1 MTERLN
7 SLRDFKIKRQ
17 DIKGVNKEKFMDSF
31 NKKEINRRRTFGII
45 SHPDAGKT
53 TLTEKLLLFG
63 GAIQQAGAVKAR
75 KAARHATSDW
85 MSIEKE
91 RGISVTTSVMKF
103 NYRDFEINLLDTP
116 GHQDFSEDTYRVL
129 TAVDSALMVIDNA
142 KGVEPQTEKLMEV
155 CRMRNTPI
163 ITFIN
168 KLDREGMATLDILD
182 DIENKLQIECTPLS
196 WPIGMGNRFKGV
208 YNLFHRQLH
217 IFDPGRKT
225 LGQEG
230 IVINDLSD
238 PALDELLK
246 EQADELREDIALL
259 EGAVDPFERQHFLK
273 GSQTP
278 VFFGSAINNF
288 GVKEMLDAFVELAP
302 HPGVRPAVSREVSPY
317 EKEFSGFAFKI
328 QANMDPAHRDRIAF
342 VRICSGKFKRGMRVV
357 HHRIGKEVTFA
368 NATIFMA
375 QDRENVEEAFPGD
388 IIGIHNHGTIKIG
401 DTFTEKE
408 PLKFSGIP
416 NFAPEHF
423 RRVRLKNPL
432 KAKHLQKGLN
442 QLAEHWG
449 IQEVNF
455 SFEGHN
461 IERTRGVRVL
471 SLEELDKGDVSMEIV
486 SARMARNYSKAE
498 KIRKV
503 IQSIFHMVN
512 NGYHM
517 IAVGWI
523 QPDDTVKGG
532 TGWGVE
538 LAKLFNRPLNVY
550 DQERKTWFSW
560 KDNKWVAETP
570 VIIDKTFV
578 GTGTRNLSDEGRK
591 AIHELFE
598 NSFGP
603 AKKN

>member
-1 MTERLN
+1 
-7 SLRDFKIKRQ
+7 
-17 DIKGVNKEKFMDSF
+17 MDSF
-31 NKKEINRRRTFGII
+31 NQKEINRRRTFGII

-129 TAVDSALMVIDNA
+129 SAVDSALMVIDSA

-182 DIENKLQIECTPLS
+182 DIEDKLQIECTPLS

-217 IFDPGRKT
+217 IFEPGRKT

-328 QANMDPAHRDRIAF
+328 QANMNPAHRDRIAF

-408 PLKFSGIP
+408 PLKFIGIP

-432 KAKHLQKGLN
+432 KAKHLQKGLI
-442 QLAEHWG
+442 QLAEEG
-449 IQEVNF
+449 AIQVFMPVTGRDYILGAVGVLQFDVTMARLKAEYGVDAIYEPVNFNVARWVRCDDRKKMAEFEKKNIANMAIDAEGCLSFLTTSEWQLNYCMEEWPEIEFFKTREVN
-455 SFEGHN
+455 
-461 IERTRGVRVL
+461 
-471 SLEELDKGDVSMEIV
+471 
-486 SARMARNYSKAE
+486 
-498 KIRKV
+498 
-503 IQSIFHMVN
+503 
-512 NGYHM
+512 
-517 IAVGWI
+517 
-523 QPDDTVKGG
+523 
-532 TGWGVE
+532 
-538 LAKLFNRPLNVY
+538 
-550 DQERKTWFSW
+550 
-560 KDNKWVAETP
+560 
-570 VIIDKTFV
+570 
-578 GTGTRNLSDEGRK
+578 
-591 AIHELFE
+591 
-598 NSFGP
+598 
-603 AKKN
+603 